1 MVASLLWQL
10 SVLLTLGEGS
20 WAQESASSLFAPSAS
35 RPFFR
40 KVQTQGD
47 LGFETTHYT
56 SPWPENPRL
65 QQSQLLSADLKLEL
79 QRENWSHQ
87 ADVFAGSFVDWG
99 VSQFGVQQL
108 GSARK
113 GDIHSWAVGRWIRP
127 WSEADQ
133 NWQLGLWEPRLS
145 LDTLRPIRQGITGLF
160 YEYEGTQNSLMI
172 YATPVFI
179 PTMGPEIKEKN
190 RGLVAESRWY
200 RAPSSSLNLFGRD
213 VRILYSLEDVNVNQL
228 VSNPGAGLRW
238 RRQLSEHWAWSASYA
253 RKPIN
258 QLSLRYKRDL
268 ITSVPNPDGQAIVG
282 PAVSYHNLWGS
293 DLEWKGDKAK
303 FSFSYLADSPA
314 PQRPPTGDATNGRL
328 EWIQQQ
334 PGSLAAYSLHAEFS
348 GGNSRFA
355 VDALRVF
362 EEPTVDVDAQ
372 GIQRGSI
379 LPYRTLYTRA
389 AKISWLESWTAKL
402 DTSVSWLRDEDQ
414 RGDVVQFKVA
424 YSNPK
429 PWIWQM
435 GADVLSVDDFGP
447 SNSDERFINQ
457 FRVNDRVWGGVHYVF

>member
-160 YEYEGTQNSLMI
+160 YEYEGT
-172 YATPVFI
+172 
-179 PTMGPEIKEKN
+179 
-190 RGLVAESRWY
+190 
-200 RAPSSSLNLFGRD
+200 
-213 VRILYSLEDVNVNQL
+213 
-228 VSNPGAGLRW
+228 
-238 RRQLSEHWAWSASYA
+238 
-253 RKPIN
+253 
-258 QLSLRYKRDL
+258 
-268 ITSVPNPDGQAIVG
+268 
-282 PAVSYHNLWGS
+282 
-293 DLEWKGDKAK
+293 
-303 FSFSYLADSPA
+303 
-314 PQRPPTGDATNGRL
+314 
-328 EWIQQQ
+328 
-334 PGSLAAYSLHAEFS
+334 
-348 GGNSRFA
+348 
-355 VDALRVF
+355 
-362 EEPTVDVDAQ
+362 
-372 GIQRGSI
+372 
-379 LPYRTLYTRA
+379 
-389 AKISWLESWTAKL
+389 
-402 DTSVSWLRDEDQ
+402 
-414 RGDVVQFKVA
+414 
-424 YSNPK
+424 
-429 PWIWQM
+429 
-435 GADVLSVDDFGP
+435 
-447 SNSDERFINQ
+447 
-457 FRVNDRVWGGVHYVF
+457 